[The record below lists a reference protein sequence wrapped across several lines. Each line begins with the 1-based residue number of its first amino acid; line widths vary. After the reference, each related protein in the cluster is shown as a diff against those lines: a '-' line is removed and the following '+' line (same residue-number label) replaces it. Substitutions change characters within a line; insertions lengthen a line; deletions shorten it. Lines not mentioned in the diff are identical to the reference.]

1 MDGAQRS
8 GTVQT
13 EEMSSAYRP
22 PDPKKQISGRVR
34 GSIHTKL
41 EAVRRIWQARAKAT
55 GVDAEEVDLTYVL
68 DALLDKATD
77 DELQQWGGLPT
88 SEAGWKEVLKN
99 VTDASK
105 Q

>member
-1 MDGAQRS
+1 LDGAQRS

-13 EEMSSAYRP
+13 DEMSSAYRP

-88 SEAGWKEVLKN
+88 TEAGWREVLKQ
-99 VTDASK
+99 VADASK